1 VKPTARHLPDHRQKS
16 AIVAELNPPAVV
28 MADSPWRREGMNR
41 IVEAVVKK
49 GDLRVPVGLISVK
62 QALDLPA
69 AEGFEFSHPAYEA
82 GKTDIFVSRDMLSKL
97 K

>member
-1 VKPTARHLPDHRQKS
+1 
-16 AIVAELNPPAVV
+16 
-28 MADSPWRREGMNR
+28 
-41 IVEAVVKK
+41 
-49 GDLRVPVGLISVK
+49 LISVK